1 MLMTLKE
8 LEQIISDKLD
18 YALFN
23 SSDIGI
29 NGVQV
34 GDLTQEIGKI
44 ALMVDSSLEGF
55 KQAKQNGC
63 NLILVHHGLFWG
75 RPIPIKGDHYKRVK
89 FLMDNNI
96 SLLASHL
103 PLDAHMELGNAVGLA
118 KKLEL
123 EEVEQCF
130 NHKGN
135 NLGIKGSLKEP
146 LSLNEIN
153 RAIVGNNDPSYIIP
167 GGKSLVKTIGIATG
181 DGPRSVFDAIDAGL
195 DLYITGDKSH
205 EIYHN
210 CIEAGINVI
219 CAGHYATETEGVK
232 LLGKWLE
239 EQYGL
244 QTVFIDLPTGA

>member
-1 MLMTLKE
+1 MTLKE
-8 LEQIISDKLD
+8 LEQIVSDKLE
-18 YALFN
+18 YSLFS

-34 GDLTQEIGKI
+34 GDLNQPIGKI

-75 RPIPIKGDHYKRVK
+75 RPLAIKGDHYKRVK
-89 FLMDNNI
+89 YLLDNGI

-103 PLDAHMELGNAVGLA
+103 PLDAHMELGNAIGLA
-118 KKLEL
+118 QKLDIVDIEPY
-123 EEVEQCF
+123 F
-130 NHKGN
+130 SYKGN
-135 NLGIKGSLKEP
+135 NMGLKGSLKEP

-153 RAIVGNNDPSYIIP
+153 RIIVGNNEPSYIIP
-167 GGKSLVKTIGIATG
+167 GGKSLVKTVGIATG

-239 EQYGL
+239 KNYNLE
-244 QTVFIDLPTGA
+244 TIFIDLPTGA